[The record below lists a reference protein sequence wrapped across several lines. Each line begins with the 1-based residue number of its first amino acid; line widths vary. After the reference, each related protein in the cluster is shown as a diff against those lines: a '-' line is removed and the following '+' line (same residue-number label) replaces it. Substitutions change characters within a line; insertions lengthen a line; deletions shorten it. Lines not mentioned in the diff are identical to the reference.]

1 MEQKKFRLRLNIFDG
16 IVLLAALAVGA
27 FLLWNAMKPEVPQET
42 VTTNNSTVRFTVRVM
57 HWSEG
62 TSALIQKGDQ
72 IADNIKN
79 YVLGEVVD
87 VQAVPCRQRVPDRE
101 SLRYVWT
108 EVEGFEDV
116 LVTLESPCNV
126 TERTTMVD
134 GAYELRV
141 GDMAYLRGVG
151 YMGSGPVVA
160 IEVEEAQG

>member
-42 VTTNNSTVRFTVRVM
+42 VPTNNSTVRFTVRVM
-57 HWSEG
+57 HWGEG
-62 TSALIQKGDQ
+62 TSNLIQKGDQ

-79 YVLGEVVD
+79 YVLGDVV
-87 VQAVPCRQRVPDRE
+87 
-101 SLRYVWT
+101 
-108 EVEGFEDV
+108 DV